1 MRDYVKSRPAKVG
14 EKLRTQHFHPGTVGF
29 AAPEDAIIP
38 PSFTPRPLGS
48 RKSGLRPSRDHPGL
62 QLGNGPH
69 LLQQEFARCAFII
82 GRSANRTSTPAH
94 EDWSGPGHWSFVPK
108 VLVIGNNLRSRSAKR
123 KHGSQAP
130 FVGHQAVPTKNDR
143 ERVPVYGGRGGE
155 RAQRLSRLTTPAP
168 QSSSASRVNPE
179 CQHRKRDHL
188 QLRSRCTKAAVHRFQ
203 IEAVAEPKNPM
214 VGSFAGCCARA
225 ASGHAAAALPTN
237 AMNSRR
243 FN

>member
-108 VLVIGNNLRSRSAKR
+108 VLVIGNNLRSRSAQAQARFTGTLRRASSRPHQKR
-123 KHGSQAP
+123 PGAGSSLRGAWRRTGSAP
-130 FVGHQAVPTKNDR
+130 
-143 ERVPVYGGRGGE
+143 
-155 RAQRLSRLTTPAP
+155 LAP
-168 QSSSASRVNPE
+168 DDPGAPILLGQPGQS
-179 CQHRKRDHL
+179 
-188 QLRSRCTKAAVHRFQ
+188 
-203 IEAVAEPKNPM
+203 
-214 VGSFAGCCARA
+214 
-225 ASGHAAAALPTN
+225 
-237 AMNSRR
+237 
-243 FN
+243 